1 MRSDSHGPRAPTMTS
16 VTSMPRRDGHGRPHD
31 YDNDANQDATVTAA
45 RASMT
50 STYLTC
56 LAGRDSC
63 GQPDNDYN
71 YDK

>member
-1 MRSDSHGPRAPTMTS
+1 MTS

-31 YDNDANQDATVTAA
+31 YENYAKQDATVTAA
-45 RASMT
+45 RATMT

-56 LAGRDSC
+56 STGRDSC
-63 GQPDNDYN
+63 GQPGNAYN